1 MRSPELLQTASSFS
15 FSSDLVKGVRRME
28 LSVGRGVHARERPVA
43 SPTSRLQSR
52 AWQKGE
58 TALSIGCLY
67 YLD

>member
-15 FSSDLVKGVRRME
+15 FSSDLV
-28 LSVGRGVHARERPVA
+28 RGVHARERPVA
-43 SPTSRLQSR
+43 SHASRLQSR

-58 TALSIGCLY
+58 TALSMECLY

>member
-15 FSSDLVKGVRRME
+15 FSSNLVRGV
-28 LSVGRGVHARERPVA
+28 GVHARERPVA
-43 SPTSRLQSR
+43 SHASRLQSR

-58 TALSIGCLY
+58 TALSMECLY